1 MKEELLI
8 GKDVADDTEADELP
22 LRLCSE
28 IQLFD
33 LCDLELCAFKDGR
46 YCTHADLLARFEALA
61 EPDDRPAGA
70 TRQAVDDEED
80 DEPEFKDEQE
90 EDDDEDGYSVFDE
103 EDDQE
108 QDNW

>member
-1 MKEELLI
+1 MKEKPVNQHE
-8 GKDVADDTEADELP
+8 AAADTEVDELP

-33 LCDLELCAFKDGR
+33 LCELERCAFKDGR

-70 TRQAVDDEED
+70 ARQTIDDEED

-90 EDDDEDGYSVFDE
+90 EDEDDDGYSVFDE

-108 QDNW
+108 RDDW

>member
-1 MKEELLI
+1 MKEELV
-8 GKDVADDTEADELP
+8 KQQEVTTDTEADELP

-33 LCDLELCAFKDGR
+33 LCDLERCAFKDGR

-70 TRQAVDDEED
+70 ARQVVDDDDDEEAG
-80 DEPEFKDEQE
+80 FVDEQE
-90 EDDDEDGYSVFDE
+90 EDDDDEGYSVFDE

-108 QDNW
+108 QDDW

>member
-1 MKEELLI
+1 MKEELI
-8 GKDVADDTEADELP
+8 KQNDQPAEVDPEELP

-33 LCDLELCAFKDGR
+33 LCDLERCAFKDGR

-70 TRQAVDDEED
+70 ARQAVIDDEED
-80 DEPEFKDEQE
+80 EEQLFEDEQE
-90 EDDDEDGYSVFDE
+90 EDDDGYSVFDE
-103 EDDQE
+103 EDGQE
-108 QDNW
+108 QDDW